1 MKRIFDI
8 IFSSIVII
16 LFLPLGLIIVSILK
30 LTGEGEMIYKQ
41 SRIGQYSE
49 PFGLFKFVTM
59 VKDSPN
65 LGAGDITIEND
76 PRVLPFGKF
85 LRKTKLNEF
94 PQFINVLIGDMSLV
108 GPRPNV
114 KRDVDLYSDVEMKLL
129 TVRPGITD
137 FSSIVFSDEGDILE
151 GVDDPDLSY
160 NQLIRPWKSRLGILY
175 IENQGLLLDIKLIL
189 LTLIAIFNKPAVLNI
204 IVNELKKLTTDPEL
218 IQICKRETDLK
229 PAKPPGLHEVV
240 KSRDL

>member
-1 MKRIFDI
+1 MKRLLDILVAFLGLSFISPILIAFIYLVYRQDKADPIYRAPRVGVNGSEFRMIKLRSMI
-8 IFSSIVII
+8 IFADKNKVDSTSLDDKRIT
-16 LFLPLGLIIVSILK
+16 PLGKIIRKYK
-30 LTGEGEMIYKQ
+30 LDELTQ
-41 SRIGQYSE
+41 
-49 PFGLFKFVTM
+49 LW
-59 VKDSPN
+59 
-65 LGAGDITIEND
+65 
-76 PRVLPFGKF
+76 
-85 LRKTKLNEF
+85 
-94 PQFINVLIGDMSLV
+94 NVLVGDMSLV

-175 IENQGLLLDIKLIL
+175 IENQGLLLDIKLML

-218 IQICKRETDLK
+218 IKICKRDADLK